1 MISHASR
8 STQGEFRLTKNDI
21 DDVIIKTDARKDGA
35 WPRKHKLMC
44 LKIETKGVEPHLAK
58 KQKTVHQSACAMAQ
72 WKREAVRRKTLW
84 LELKRQSSR
93 DI

>member
-1 MISHASR
+1 M
-8 STQGEFRLTKNDI
+8 TKNDL
-21 DDVIIKTDARKDGA
+21 DDVIIKTDARK
-35 WPRKHKLMC
+35 RKHMC

-58 KQKTVHQSACAMAQ
+58 KQKTVHHSACAMAQ

-93 DI
+93 DIKVAY